1 MKAFTIMWRV
11 IKGAWDELFLVVG
24 LSLAWWLGTF
34 LIGTAPMTTAG
45 IQQAA
50 NRIANYKRV
59 DFSFFWEGFRTNMG
73 RGVLLF
79 LVLLLTPPLI
89 VFSISFYFGFEGWI
103 VTLGVLMAWLLLVA
117 LLAGQYCYPL
127 FWQQNSPGLT
137 LVLRNALVIAL
148 RHPLYSIL
156 MLLFQIFLTVI
167 SMLLVVP
174 LILLLPG
181 LIALTQNFALV
192 GVLQDLGMA
201 PQPPE
206 LSGT

>member
-34 LIGTAPMTTAG
+34 LIVTAPMTTAG

-167 SMLLVVP
+167 SLLLVVP